1 MQERSAMASPG
12 KADGGASCLSS
23 HCFDLLTK
31 SCVICSELFGDNSTK
46 PAPGVSSSDTLPTVP
61 SMHLPSRL
69 LIFGVPALVGLLL
82 ALAALWGFLACKL
95 GKRRRK
101 RRKTEQEVEDG
112 AGESL
117 GDAGP
122 LPSSSCLDVST
133 PEGNANP
140 AQGPCP
146 HRNGGLRMPRRDGAK
161 RRPCCQGDAKGD
173 VVLLATTWPHHKEHG
188 HGFPLPATELGATA
202 LVTTKT
208 TQECMGEERL

>member
-23 HCFDLLTK
+23 QCFDLLTK
-31 SCVICSELFGDNSTK
+31 SCVMCSELFGDNTTE
-46 PAPGVSSSDTLPTVP
+46 PAPGVPSSDTLPTVP
-61 SMHLPSRL
+61 SMDLPSSL
-69 LIFGVPALVGLLL
+69 LIFGVPVLVGLLL
-82 ALAALWGFLACKL
+82 TLAALWGFLAWKL

-101 RRKTEQEVEDG
+101 RRKMGQEVE
-112 AGESL
+112 ESL

-122 LPSSSCLDVST
+122 LPSSGCLDVST
-133 PEGNANP
+133 PEGNADP

-146 HRNGGLRMPRRDGAK
+146 HRNGGLRTPRRDGAK

-188 HGFPLPATELGATA
+188 HSFPLPATELGATA

>member
-1 MQERSAMASPG
+1 MGSNHAG
-12 KADGGASCLSS
+12 C
-23 HCFDLLTK
+23 
-31 SCVICSELFGDNSTK
+31 
-46 PAPGVSSSDTLPTVP
+46 
-61 SMHLPSRL
+61 
-69 LIFGVPALVGLLL
+69 LLL
-82 ALAALWGFLACKL
+82 ARAHRRLEAQVHGCTSPITFWEKKMCYKAMWWGDPCSRIFFTAPDPTSHPLS
-95 GKRRRK
+95 
-101 RRKTEQEVEDG
+101 
-112 AGESL
+112 ESL

-133 PEGNANP
+133 PEGNADP

-146 HRNGGLRMPRRDGAK
+146 HRNGGLRTPKRDGAK

-188 HGFPLPATELGATA
+188 HGFPLPATELGAAA

>member
-23 HCFDLLTK
+23 QCFDPLTR
-31 SCVICSELFGDNSTK
+31 SCVMCSELFGDNTK
-46 PAPGVSSSDTLPTVP
+46 PAPGVPSSDTLPTVP
-61 SMHLPSRL
+61 STDLPSSL

-95 GKRRRK
+95 GKQRRK
-101 RRKTEQEVEDG
+101 RRKTEREVE
-112 AGESL
+112 ENL
-117 GDAGP
+117 GDAGL

-133 PEGNANP
+133 TEGSADP
-140 AQGPCP
+140 AQIPCP
-146 HRNGGLRMPRRDGAK
+146 HRNGGLRTPRRDGAK
-161 RRPCCQGDAKGD
+161 RRPCCQGDTKGD

-188 HGFPLPATELGATA
+188 HSFPLPATELGATA

-208 TQECMGEERL
+208 TQECVGEERL

>member
-23 HCFDLLTK
+23 QCFDPLTR
-31 SCVICSELFGDNSTK
+31 SCVMCSELFGDNTTD
-46 PAPGVSSSDTLPTVP
+46 PAPGVPSSDTLPTVP
-61 SMHLPSRL
+61 SMDLPSSL
-69 LIFGVPALVGLLL
+69 LIFGVPVLVGLLL

-101 RRKTEQEVEDG
+101 RRKAEQEVEGRRVICFTAPDLISHPLS
-112 AGESL
+112 ESH
-117 GDAGP
+117 GNAGP
-122 LPSSSCLDVST
+122 LPSK
-133 PEGNANP
+133 
-140 AQGPCP
+140 GPCP
-146 HRNGGLRMPRRDGAK
+146 HRNGGMRMPRRDGAK
-161 RRPCCQGDAKGD
+161 RQPCCQGDAKGD

-188 HGFPLPATELGATA
+188 HSFPLPATELGATA

>member
-1 MQERSAMASPG
+1 MGSQETRGTSAWLHFPNYIFGG
-12 KADGGASCLSS
+12 KKCATKLCGGEIP
-23 HCFDLLTK
+23 
-31 SCVICSELFGDNSTK
+31 V
-46 PAPGVSSSDTLPTVP
+46 PAPDPTSHP
-61 SMHLPSRL
+61 LS
-69 LIFGVPALVGLLL
+69 
-82 ALAALWGFLACKL
+82 
-95 GKRRRK
+95 
-101 RRKTEQEVEDG
+101 
-112 AGESL
+112 ESL